1 MPAEK
6 STPNLFRK
14 IRLAWLSVLG
24 KLSKAGVSEY
34 TIFTLFSVII
44 GAAAGLV
51 AVLFHESIELLE
63 FLGDLIRHNENY
75 AIALAGLICLPMLG
89 MGIQRVMIQFAPK
102 AAADKGV
109 MSVIKAVA
117 FRGGHISI
125 RQTIFH
131 FFAPLIAIGTGGTV
145 GPEGPIAKVGAG
157 VSSSLG
163 RLFGMNDARRRMFTT
178 AGAGA
183 SIAAI
188 FNTPLGGIFFALE
201 LILLNDFRAPI
212 FSALVLA
219 SVTASVIS
227 RGILGD
233 EPTFIFD
240 ALNISN
246 HEQIG
251 YFVLLGL
258 GAGLLSLLYVRYD
271 HFLHNYFKHKTQ
283 NKHHITIAMLSV
295 GLMVGITGIWLPQIY
310 GIGYRA
316 INALLAGGLSWQV
329 AFALFVMK
337 FLLVPL
343 TLRSG
348 GYGGTFGPSLVL
360 GASYGYLFVFIGNQ
374 LFGLDLATV
383 PFILVGMGAMLG
395 AINSIPIS
403 AILILFEMTKD
414 YSFILPLM
422 LGVVMSTTVVQ
433 LVFKRSVLNR
443 EMEDEGLFLPSGRNS
458 DILRLLQAKDVMK
471 VDYTLVHE
479 YESVTKVVESFMEKP
494 SQLYFTV
501 NAANELTGVI
511 QESELRVV
519 LLDFDHL
526 RNHLVAVDISHPGA
540 ICVYPTDDLNA
551 VLKLFDRERCDGVA
565 VVDPLEPRKV
575 IGCIT
580 RQDVI
585 GAYNRESMKYNM
597 AEGFAQEF
605 KELDRHK
612 QVQITEGFLVSE
624 VALPNK
630 FVGKSLLQLQLRNK
644 YNVEVLMIKHAESPF
659 NAADLTP
666 RMSVPDPNYQFN
678 AGDHL
683 ILFGKEED
691 LNKIKLW

>member
-1 MPAEK
+1 MAVK
-6 STPNLFRK
+6 KRTPNLFRK
-14 IRLAWLSVLG
+14 IRFAWLNLLG

-34 TIFTLFSVII
+34 TVFTLLSVII

-51 AVLFHESIELLE
+51 AVLFHESIALIE
-63 FLGDLIRHNENY
+63 FLGNQIRHNQNY
-75 AIALAGLICLPMLG
+75 AIALAGLIFLPMLG
-89 MGIQRVMIQFAPK
+89 MLIQRIMIELAPK

-109 MSVIKAVA
+109 LSVIKAVA
-117 FRGGHISI
+117 LRGGHISL

-163 RLFGMNDARRRMFTT
+163 RLFGLNDARRRMFTT

-201 LILLNDFRAPI
+201 LIMLNDFRAPI

-233 EPTFIFD
+233 EPTFVFD
-240 ALNISN
+240 AFSSSSYD
-246 HEQIG
+246 QIG
-251 YFVLLGL
+251 FFVLLGL

-271 HFLHNYFKHKTQ
+271 HFLQDYFKHKNQEKYHKTLS
-283 NKHHITIAMLSV
+283 MLLV
-295 GLMVGITGIWLPQIY
+295 GLLVGITGIWLPQIY

-316 INALLAGGLSWQV
+316 INTLLDNGLNWQIAL
-329 AFALFVMK
+329 ALFVMK

-348 GYGGTFGPSLVL
+348 GYGGSFGPSLVL
-360 GASYGYLFVFIGNQ
+360 GASYGYLFVFIGNEV
-374 LFGLDLATV
+374 FGLQLATV
-383 PFILVGMGAMLG
+383 PYILVGMGAMLG

-422 LGVVMSTTVVQ
+422 LGVVISTTVVQ

-443 EMEDEGLFLPSGRNS
+443 EMEDEGLFLPSGGNS

-471 VDYTLVHE
+471 VDFTLVHE
-479 YESVTKVVESFMEKP
+479 NESVTKVVESFLDKP

-501 NAANELTGVI
+501 NEAKELTGII

-526 RNHLVAVDISHPGA
+526 RNHLVAADISNPGA
-540 ICVYPTDDLNA
+540 ICVHPTDDLNT

-565 VVDPLEPRKV
+565 VIDPLEPKRV

-585 GAYNRESMKYNM
+585 AAYNRESMKYNL

-605 KELDRHK
+605 KELDRQK

-624 VALPNK
+624 VALPNR
-630 FVGKSLLQLQLRNK
+630 FVGKSLLQLQIRNK
-644 YNVEVLMIKHAESPF
+644 YNVEVLMVKHAESPF

-666 RMSVPDPNYQFN
+666 RMSVPDPNYLFSS
-678 AGDHL
+678 GDHL
-683 ILFGKEED
+683 ILFGKQED
-691 LNKIKLW
+691 LDKVR